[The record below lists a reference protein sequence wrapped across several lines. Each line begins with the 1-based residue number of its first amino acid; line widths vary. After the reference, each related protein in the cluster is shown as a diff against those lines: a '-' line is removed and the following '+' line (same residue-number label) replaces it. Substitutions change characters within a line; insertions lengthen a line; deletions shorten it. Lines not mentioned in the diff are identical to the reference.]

1 VPAIADGQP
10 RVSDRRGRE
19 IQRQVTVEFLF
30 PSEADIPR
38 ILGQSPTLQD
48 PSTATSAREAQA
60 LAVFLLCRCAVLIIK
75 AGLSDPEIQ
84 MIEVLLHCSSA
95 LVDSDSV
102 AEADK
107 SCS

>member
-1 VPAIADGQP
+1 MPAIADGQP

-60 LAVFLLCRCAVLIIK
+60 LAVFLQSRRSVLIIE
-75 AGLSDPEIQ
+75 AGMFDPEIQ
-84 MIEVLLHCSSA
+84 MIEILLHRSSA
-95 LVDSDSV
+95 VVDSDSV
-102 AEADK
+102 AEAGK
-107 SCS
+107 GCS

>member
-1 VPAIADGQP
+1 MPAIADGQP

-48 PSTATSAREAQA
+48 RSTATSAREAQA
-60 LAVFLLCRCAVLIIK
+60 LAVCLQCRCSVLIVE
-75 AGLSDPEIQ
+75 AGPPDPKTQ
-84 MIEVLLHCSSA
+84 MIEILLHRGPA
-95 LVDSDSV
+95 VFDGDGV

-107 SCS
+107 GCS